1 MERMVELVQMQTLV
15 PQDVGPAGGCRSGEL
30 YAVFLVQARCSLV
43 GTVRPTRIMK
53 PAAKRALLLRPQ
65 SHIFRTTA
73 CRQQTSMFHHALKAG
88 SCPRNTTSRRRRGRG
103 ASRCSVME
111 FTQKTLNHKQRL
123 QLSSAALPVRGRK
136 DGRLAPTRDMQTAAR
151 ACSLQ
156 QRLV

>member
-1 MERMVELVQMQTLV
+1 
-15 PQDVGPAGGCRSGEL
+15 
-30 YAVFLVQARCSLV
+30 
-43 GTVRPTRIMK
+43 
-53 PAAKRALLLRPQ
+53 
-65 SHIFRTTA
+65 
-73 CRQQTSMFHHALKAG
+73 MFHHALGAG
-88 SCPRNTTSRRRRGRG
+88 SCPRNTTSRRRGRG
-103 ASRCSVME
+103 ASSCSVME